1 VLPCFCMRMAVS
13 GLGGAEKH
21 NHHDNSITI
30 RPARAEDAGR
40 IAELSGQLGY
50 PAAEEDIRRRLAAI
64 EQDGRGVVYVAEA
77 DGQAI
82 GWVHVY
88 SAPQLESDP
97 HAEIGGLVVDE
108 AHRGCGVGRLLMQ
121 EAEDWAREHGC
132 REVRVRSNVIREQAH
147 IFYERIDYIN
157 VKTQKVFRK
166 ILR

>member
-1 VLPCFCMRMAVS
+1 MTNEV
-13 GLGGAEKH
+13 
-21 NHHDNSITI
+21 TI

-40 IAELSGQLGY
+40 VAVLSGQLGY
-50 PAAEEDIRRRLAAI
+50 PASEEDIRRRLAAI
-64 EQDGRGVVYVAEA
+64 ERDGRGAVYVAEA

-108 AHRGCGVGRLLMQ
+108 AHRGRGVGQMLMRK
-121 EAEDWAREHGC
+121 AEEWAREHGC

-147 IFYERIDYIN
+147 VFYERIGYSNI
-157 VKTQKVFRK
+157 KTQKAFRK
-166 ILR
+166 AL